1 MGFLNNLN
9 DPQRAARARME
20 VEEKKARRSQETAS
34 TDAAGKPLPR
44 RPQRYKL
51 YDRIKDRVSVTTM
64 NVIIGATVLL
74 LVIALVYGIAT
85 GNPQ

>member
-1 MGFLNNLN
+1 MSKDRKFDREASEILG
-9 DPQRAARARME
+9 
-20 VEEKKARRSQETAS
+20 EEKKFKHSREAGG
-34 TDAAGKPLPR
+34 TDAAGNPLPR

-51 YDRIKDRVSVTTM
+51 YDRIKDRVSVPTM

-74 LVIALVYGIAT
+74 LVLALIVGIAT